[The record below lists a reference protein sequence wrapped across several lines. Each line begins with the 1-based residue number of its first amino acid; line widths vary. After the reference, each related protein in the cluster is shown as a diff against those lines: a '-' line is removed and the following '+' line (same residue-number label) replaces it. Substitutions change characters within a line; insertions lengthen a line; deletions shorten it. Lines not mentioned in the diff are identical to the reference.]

1 MVCAIIDIGSNT
13 MRMSVYKVEQ
23 EQFHVLLSKKET
35 AGLVGYISDGV
46 MSEEGIIEMKDVLQQ
61 FISSLE
67 YVDVDFIHVFAT
79 ASLRNIKNTVQVI
92 ERIYDETGLEIELI
106 SGEEEAMLSF
116 KGAIDTSSFEKGCLF
131 DLGGGSTE
139 IVVFDNQQPHY
150 INSLD
155 IGCLN
160 LFKRYVEKIMPKKR
174 EVKAIKKYIEET
186 LSDLDLPCPP
196 DSLLI
201 GVGGTARSLKKL
213 MNYCKKKDD
222 SCKEITIQELDEM
235 VEFLLNEDALSRDV
249 ILKKCP
255 DRIHTI
261 IPGALVIQ
269 ALAKKVGAKRLYI
282 SDYGVR
288 EGYLWKKVIK
298 STI

>member
-1 MVCAIIDIGSNT
+1 MICAIIDIGSNT

-46 MSEEGIIEMKDVLQQ
+46 MSEEGIMEMKNVLQQ
-61 FISSLE
+61 FLSSLE
-67 YVDVDFIHVFAT
+67 YVDVDFMHVFAT

-92 ERIYDETGLEIELI
+92 DRIYDEIGIEIELI

-116 KGAIDTSSFEKGCLF
+116 KGAIGASSFEKGCLF

-139 IVVFDNQQPHY
+139 VVVFNNQQPYY

-160 LFKRYVEKIMPKKR
+160 LFKRYVEKIVPKKK
-174 EVKAIKKYIEET
+174 EVKEMKRYIEERIC
-186 LSDLDLPCPP
+186 DLNLPQSPGP
-196 DSLLI
+196 LLI
-201 GVGGTARSLKKL
+201 GVGGTARSLRKL
-213 MNYCKKKDD
+213 INYCGKKEG

-235 VEFLLNEDALSRDV
+235 VEFLLDKDVLARDV

-269 ALAKKVGAKRLYI
+269 ALAKKVEAERLYI

-288 EGYLWKKVIK
+288 EGYLWKKIIK
-298 STI
+298 PMT

>member
-35 AGLVGYISDGV
+35 VGLVGYISDGV
-46 MSEEGIIEMKDVLQQ
+46 MSEEGILAMKDVLQQ
-61 FISSLE
+61 FLSSLK
-67 YVDVDFIHVFAT
+67 YVDVDFIHIFAT

-92 ERIYDETGLEIELI
+92 EKIHAETGIEIELI

-116 KGAIDTSSFEKGCLF
+116 KGAIDASPFEKGCLF

-160 LFKRYVEKIMPKKR
+160 LFKKHVEKIMPKKR
-174 EVKAIKKYIEET
+174 EVKAIKKYIEDT

-201 GVGGTARSLKKL
+201 GVGGTARSLRKL

-235 VEFLLNEDALSRDV
+235 VEFLMNKDALSRDA

-269 ALAKKVGAKRLYI
+269 ALAKKVGAERLYI